1 MFLST
6 RRDSAPKKHLC
17 CPMTM
22 TRGDVTNMECFGF
35 TANLDVIVP
44 PNNFPTPDAV
54 SGCLAL
60 LNKQWRQQMSAL
72 LSVHAGRLELEAD
85 ETRSRDSPC
94 DIVYLPRQAKWL
106 GHNLMQLLTGV
117 FNSSLALLQMQ
128 PYSTP
133 SSDSSLSPIRH
144 SLLALTRHIAIRRTC
159 MRRNT
164 DGSNPSAKV
173 HANASRVELWIPIQS
188 VVTLH
193 DTLRGR
199 MKLRASV

>member
-60 LNKQWRQQMSAL
+60 LKKQSQQMSAL
-72 LSVHAGRLELEAD
+72 LSAQAGRLELEAD

-94 DIVYLPRQAKWL
+94 DTYYLPRQAIWL

-117 FNSSLALLQMQ
+117 FNSSLVLLQMQ

-133 SSDSSLSPIRH
+133 SSDSFHSPIRH

-173 HANASRVELWIPIQS
+173 HASASRVKLWIPIRS

-193 DTLRGR
+193 DALRGR
-199 MKLRASV
+199 IKLRASV